1 MVREKFGFWSIVL
14 LGINAIIGS
23 GIFLLP
29 NKAYALSGSYS
40 LLVILFDAFLAIS
53 LALCF
58 AELSGLFTR
67 NGGPYIYAKAAFGN
81 FIGFEVGFMK
91 AAISIIA
98 WAAMSN
104 GFATALAAIYPEA
117 GIPLVKN
124 FIIVLLMGSLGLM
137 NIFGVKLSKA
147 VNNLVTVGKL
157 LPLVLFI
164 AAGLF
169 CLQGNNLEFG
179 TAAAATEDFSFG
191 AAALLIFYA
200 FTGFEAIAEAAEDM
214 ENPKKNLPR
223 AIVMVMLVVSVFYF
237 LIQTVSIG
245 VLGAGLSET
254 KTPIATAAAY
264 IFGPVGLALVT
275 AGTLVS
281 IGGINMASSF
291 LTPRVIVAI
300 ADDKMLPPV
309 LSRYSRWGTPY
320 VAIIFSTVVGILIA
334 LSGSFTTLAA
344 ISVVSRFAQYLPS
357 CLAVLVLRR
366 RHPEAPSSLQ
376 APFGPLFPVVSIAVS
391 IWLLL
396 QADIDKIIFGL
407 GGLAVGIPF
416 YFLMKKQYLSKQGGN
431 EQDNDEGVP
440 VESTA
445 GR

>member
-1 MVREKFGFWSIVL
+1 
-14 LGINAIIGS
+14 
-23 GIFLLP
+23 
-29 NKAYALSGSYS
+29 
-40 LLVILFDAFLAIS
+40 
-53 LALCF
+53 
-58 AELSGLFTR
+58 
-67 NGGPYIYAKAAFGN
+67 
-81 FIGFEVGFMK
+81 MK

-169 CLQGNNLEFG
+169 CLQGNNLELG
-179 TAAAATEDFSFG
+179 TAAAAEEFSFG

-357 CLAVLVLRR
+357 CLAVLVLRH

-407 GGLAVGIPF
+407 GGLVVGIPF
-416 YFLMKKQYLSKQGGN
+416 YFLMKKQYLSKQGAN
-431 EQDNDEGVP
+431 EQDNNEGVP

>member
-179 TAAAATEDFSFG
+179 TAAAAAEEFSFG

-237 LIQTVSIG
+237 LIQTVSEPQI
-245 VLGAGLSET
+245 
-254 KTPIATAAAY
+254 
-264 IFGPVGLALVT
+264 
-275 AGTLVS
+275 
-281 IGGINMASSF
+281 
-291 LTPRVIVAI
+291 
-300 ADDKMLPPV
+300 
-309 LSRYSRWGTPY
+309 
-320 VAIIFSTVVGILIA
+320 
-334 LSGSFTTLAA
+334 
-344 ISVVSRFAQYLPS
+344 
-357 CLAVLVLRR
+357 
-366 RHPEAPSSLQ
+366 
-376 APFGPLFPVVSIAVS
+376 
-391 IWLLL
+391 
-396 QADIDKIIFGL
+396 
-407 GGLAVGIPF
+407 
-416 YFLMKKQYLSKQGGN
+416 
-431 EQDNDEGVP
+431 
-440 VESTA
+440 
-445 GR
+445 